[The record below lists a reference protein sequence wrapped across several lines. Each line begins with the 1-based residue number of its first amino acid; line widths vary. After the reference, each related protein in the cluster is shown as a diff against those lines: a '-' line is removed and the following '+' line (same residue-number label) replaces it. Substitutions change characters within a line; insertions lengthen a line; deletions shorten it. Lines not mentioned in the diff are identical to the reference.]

1 MVVKLLTIF
10 LKKKKF
16 WKQKKITS
24 YLSGKNNSEDSGYL
38 IMELEGK
45 TVFKCWKKKKKRIA
59 RIYNLISS
67 KNAF

>member
-24 YLSGKNNSEDSGYL
+24 YLSGKNNSEAIGYL

-45 TVFKCWKKKKKRIA
+45 TLFKCWKKKKK
-59 RIYNLISS
+59 NC
-67 KNAF
+67 